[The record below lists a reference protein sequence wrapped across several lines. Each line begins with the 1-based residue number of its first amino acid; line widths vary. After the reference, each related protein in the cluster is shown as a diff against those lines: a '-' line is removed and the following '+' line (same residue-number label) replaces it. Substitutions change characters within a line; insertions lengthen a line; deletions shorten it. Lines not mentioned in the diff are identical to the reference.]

1 MKRRQNYINM
11 FSKRSF
17 ICYSAFLKRRL
28 HLRSRNFLSFN
39 INSTKSLFNDSFYS
53 RRSFFFKIFL
63 SKYIF
68 VKLFTLKESNVKDK
82 YSISYQS
89 TMSKITSNVKIDSY
103 SYSYN
108 DIFMFINF
116 INLLTIYKIIVL
128 LIIKNYSYKLCF

>member
-1 MKRRQNYINM
+1 MRRRQNYINI

-28 HLRSRNFLSFN
+28 HLRNRNFLSFN
-39 INSTKSLFNDSFYS
+39 VNSTKSLFYDSFYF
-53 RRSFFFKIFL
+53 RRDFFFKIFL

-68 VKLFTLKESNVKDK
+68 IKLFTLKESNIKDK
-82 YSISYQS
+82 YGVSHQS
-89 TMSKITSNVKIDSY
+89 TMLKITSNIKTVAY

-116 INLLTIYKIIVL
+116 INLLTVYKIIIL
-128 LIIKNYSYKLCF
+128 LLIKNY